1 MVLYHMGLCQSRMF
15 CFEEAKE
22 SFAMALAAIAAGAD
36 GLMVEVHNDPA
47 KALCDGPQSLTP
59 EQFDTLMKKVN
70 KTREFFQA
78 L

>member
-1 MVLYHMGLCQSRMF
+1 MV
-15 CFEEAKE
+15 EP
-22 SFAMALAAIAAGAD
+22 MALAAIAAGAD

-47 KALCDGPQSLTP
+47 KALCAGPQSLTP

>member
-1 MVLYHMGLCQSRMF
+1 MV
-15 CFEEAKE
+15 EP
-22 SFAMALAAIAAGAD
+22 MALAAIAAGAD
-36 GLMVEVHNDPA
+36 GLMVEVHKDPA
-47 KALCDGPQSLTP
+47 KALCDGPLSLTP